1 MVLNVP
7 PSAETQSPLSN
18 LLTLVAK
25 EHLGEVPAI
34 IISTLI
40 SHGRLTAKEISR
52 RSKVPIKLVK
62 TTLVS
67 LIQLNCMLYWVDKDK
82 VEYQFQDTGLFVF
95 LHSGEIITHIKNKY
109 DEECCEIIQ
118 NLIQLGNIKVSDYLK
133 SFDDET
139 RYSRSLKLSQLFG
152 DGWIKILQPH
162 DFNPLEDVWN
172 KIYHETTKNVPR
184 SATLSEVKRVAEIK
198 ELSKEKL
205 SHLLENLPKDLY
217 TTVDGMKGLN
227 PKLSIGFNF
236 KRFEKF
242 LRSKALIALCES
254 RVGRLSAE
262 VYKVV
267 LEILEKQSPDP
278 KPYIN
283 EIDGII
289 NTPEEKQSIFEQIEN
304 KLIDNKS
311 LTAKIHDIV
320 KKLPQ
325 TIDLNNSILTHNF
338 VKPATIKKRVVSF
351 SEIERTIKKPK
362 IKMED
367 NEAIIEMDEDD
378 NDYHTPTNGDGNTN
392 LVIQHLKLLAFSTKI
407 PFIMEIGNGSFTVPY
422 NKLNDIV
429 KEYTYDELIKKSLGV
444 DSLRI
449 LRCIRSLKLVDEK
462 TVSNSVLLKEKV
474 VRNEIYKLIQLNV
487 IEIQEIPRS
496 NDRAASK
503 TFFAFRYKNHSNY
516 QFLRNSLIHNISSIL
531 HNIEDF
537 KFQHKSL
544 LEKCQREDVKGNEQ
558 ELLLESELRILNQ
571 LQSREINNIGKLNR
585 LLSLLEIFN

>member
-1 MVLNVP
+1 MVINVP
-7 PSAETQSPLSN
+7 PSAETQSPMSG
-18 LLTLVAK
+18 LLTSVAK

-40 SHGRLTAKEISR
+40 SHGRLTAREISR

-67 LIQLNCMLYWVDKDK
+67 LIQLNCMLYWVDKEK
-82 VEYQFQDTGLFVF
+82 VEYLFQDTGLFVI
-95 LHSGEIITHIKNKY
+95 LHSGNIITHIMNKY
-109 DEECCEIIQ
+109 DEESCEIIQ
-118 NLIQLGNIKVSDYLK
+118 NLIQLGNIKVSEYLK
-133 SFDDET
+133 SFDAESS
-139 RYSRSLKLSQLFG
+139 YSRNLKLVQLFG

-162 DFNPLEDVWN
+162 DFNPLEDIWN
-172 KIYHETTKNVPR
+172 KIYNETTKLVPR

-205 SHLLENLPKDLY
+205 SQLFETSPKDLY
-217 TTVDGMKGLN
+217 TTVDGVKSLN
-227 PKLSIGFNF
+227 PKISIGFNF
-236 KRFEKF
+236 KRYEKH
-242 LRSKALIALCES
+242 LRSKALISLCES

-289 NTPEEKQSIFEQIEN
+289 TTPEERERTFEQLEN

-320 KKLPQ
+320 KKLPNN
-325 TIDLNNSILTHNF
+325 IDLNNSILTHNF
-338 VKPATIKKRVVSF
+338 VKPAIVRKRVVSF

-378 NDYHTPTNGDGNTN
+378 NDYHTTNGDSNTN

-407 PFIMEIGNGSFTVPY
+407 PFIMEIGNGSYTVPY
-422 NKLNDIV
+422 YKLNDIV
-429 KEYTYDELIKKSLGV
+429 KEYTYDELIKKTLGLE
-444 DSLRI
+444 SLRI
-449 LRCIRSLKLVDEK
+449 LRCIRSMKLVDEK

-496 NDRAASK
+496 NDRAALK
-503 TFFAFRYKNHSNY
+503 TFFAFRYKNHTNY
-516 QFLRNSLIHNISSIL
+516 QFLKHSLIFNISTIL
-531 HNIEDF
+531 RNIEDF
-537 KFQHKSL
+537 KYQHKSL

-558 ELLLESELRILNQ
+558 ELLLELELRILNQ

-585 LLSLLEIFN
+585 LLSLFEIFN